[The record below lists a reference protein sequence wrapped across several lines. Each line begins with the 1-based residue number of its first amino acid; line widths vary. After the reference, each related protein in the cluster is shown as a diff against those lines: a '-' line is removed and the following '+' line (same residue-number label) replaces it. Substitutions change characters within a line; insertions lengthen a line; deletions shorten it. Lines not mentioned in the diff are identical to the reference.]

1 MCLERCPRSQT
12 ILLPFLTTLQTS
24 LPNATLINLMEQDL
38 EQTTR
43 RAYRRTSTAQGLQE
57 DANGVGERRKTT
69 ETDTRSSLSTL
80 YACTR
85 RFPPK
90 FVLPRVP
97 TNQIIGYRRV
107 HALAARVTGML
118 LRVYKA
124 RPVAVKSFGLGL
136 ARVRSK

>member
-1 MCLERCPRSQT
+1 M
-12 ILLPFLTTLQTS
+12 
-24 LPNATLINLMEQDL
+24 
-38 EQTTR
+38 
-43 RAYRRTSTAQGLQE
+43 AQGLQE

-97 TNQIIGYRRV
+97 TNQIIELPARARFGCTRYW
-107 HALAARVTGML
+107 HASAGI
-118 LRVYKA
+118 
-124 RPVAVKSFGLGL
+124 
-136 ARVRSK
+136 